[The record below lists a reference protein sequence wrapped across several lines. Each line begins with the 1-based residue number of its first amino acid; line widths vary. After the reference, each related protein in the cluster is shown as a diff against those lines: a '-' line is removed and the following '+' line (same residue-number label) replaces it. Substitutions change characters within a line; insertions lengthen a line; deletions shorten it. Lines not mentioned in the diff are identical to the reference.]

1 MEMPRSGCGE
11 SVKRMVLRIRSACG
25 RIGINELGSMRAL
38 LDTNILID
46 YLNGIAEAKDEIA
59 RYEQPLISL
68 ITWMEVLVGAQ
79 PDEDDEVKRF
89 LRRFIRIDLDD
100 AVAER
105 AVVLRRS
112 RRIKLPD
119 AIVWATA
126 IHQGV
131 LLVTRNTK
139 DFSATEPGVRVP
151 YLVDTS

>member
-1 MEMPRSGCGE
+1 
-11 SVKRMVLRIRSACG
+11 
-25 RIGINELGSMRAL
+25 MRAL

-79 PDEDDEVKRF
+79 PDEEAEVKRF
-89 LRRFIRIDLDD
+89 LRRFVRIDLHN
-100 AVAER
+100 AIAER

-126 IHQGV
+126 IDQGA

-139 DFSATEPGVRVP
+139 DFSAKDSGVRVP
-151 YLVDTS
+151 YLVEAS